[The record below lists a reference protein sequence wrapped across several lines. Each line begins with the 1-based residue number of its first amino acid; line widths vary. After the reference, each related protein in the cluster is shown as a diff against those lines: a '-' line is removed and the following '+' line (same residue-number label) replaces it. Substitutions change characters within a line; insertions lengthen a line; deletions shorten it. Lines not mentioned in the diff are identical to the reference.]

1 MVTFSQDMRVHLV
14 FDFYLLDCIVAID
27 IKKCFKISQL
37 YIEIM
42 MPKQRKR
49 SRTSKVLAISI
60 ISQTESVSVYLLVLL
75 VIRRG

>member
-1 MVTFSQDMRVHLV
+1 
-14 FDFYLLDCIVAID
+14 
-27 IKKCFKISQL
+27 
-37 YIEIM
+37 